1 MSSDHTNII
10 IPKYNL
16 NYTIAKN
23 KNIIE
28 ASLEKNIKLAY
39 SCKSGICGTCKAKII
54 SGEIQ
59 KNNKINH
66 ILTKSEIDNNII
78 LLCQSS
84 TLSNS
89 ITIEP
94 LAPMPRKIELSKVR
108 EIVSEVLSI
117 KNINKNII
125 ELSISVPKRF
135 FYDKK
140 NLNYIKLLIPGKN
153 IKKYY
158 IFDTINHDEAING
171 SINVLIDKNEDNDIK
186 KYLNKS
192 LIIGETI
199 TIKGPYERNINN
211 IPNNKP
217 LLFITEDNHIISSLN
232 IIKSLIY
239 NNNIPIML
247 ICSFKNK
254 EDIILLDELHKIQ
267 FTYKNFSYKISLI
280 YNKDTNNLNRFKT
293 GKTSNIINKILP
305 DLSNHYVYIKG
316 NLDFLNE
323 NYKKVEDLGAKK
335 ENIYNKN

>member
-16 NYTIAKN
+16 NYSIAKN

-117 KNINKNII
+117 KI
-125 ELSISVPKRF
+125 
-135 FYDKK
+135 
-140 NLNYIKLLIPGKN
+140 LI
-153 IKKYY
+153 
-158 IFDTINHDEAING
+158 
-171 SINVLIDKNEDNDIK
+171 
-186 KYLNKS
+186 
-192 LIIGETI
+192 
-199 TIKGPYERNINN
+199 
-211 IPNNKP
+211 
-217 LLFITEDNHIISSLN
+217 
-232 IIKSLIY
+232 
-239 NNNIPIML
+239 
-247 ICSFKNK
+247 
-254 EDIILLDELHKIQ
+254 
-267 FTYKNFSYKISLI
+267 
-280 YNKDTNNLNRFKT
+280 
-293 GKTSNIINKILP
+293 KIL
-305 DLSNHYVYIKG
+305 
-316 NLDFLNE
+316 
-323 NYKKVEDLGAKK
+323 
-335 ENIYNKN
+335 